1 MRSRILPTMAA
12 GTAVMAVPMVA
23 VTAMAA
29 GIVMEEGEAGIA
41 MAVGAAAG
49 VKPVTAGETT
59 IVGAADAAGIQK
71 ANGGLEGPPFFF
83 VLNACGR
90 HAAQ

>member
-23 VTAMAA
+23 VTAMAV
-29 GIVMEEGEAGIA
+29 GIAMEEGEAGIA
-41 MAVGAAAG
+41 MAEGAAAG
-49 VKPVTAGETT
+49 VKPVTAGEIT
-59 IVGAADAAGIQK
+59 IVGAADAVGIQ
-71 ANGGLEGPPFFF
+71 ANGGLSSPPFFF